1 MKNTKKEM
9 TAEFEKRY
17 AEVSD
22 KAKAVKAKLKEAL
35 KDARELSKDAKAL
48 YDFGNDY
55 LYDFGNDY
63 PYYMGDDGTLHP
75 APKWLGNKMDK
86 LELWADC
93 DLGITNAID
102 YL

>member
-48 YDFGNDY
+48 YDFANDKLCY
-55 LYDFGNDY
+55 ANDRLYC
-63 PYYMGDDGTLHP
+63 MEDDGTLRP
-75 APKWLGNKMDK
+75 APKRLGNKVDN
-86 LELWADC
+86 LESWIDC
-93 DLGITNAID
+93 RLEISSAID